1 MDPAHNLNPKA
12 KKGKGKCYSGDLTDG
27 YVTPDQYMEMEGHD
41 RTDIDLPDVQKDLVK
56 KVLALNKPTI
66 LFLMN
71 AGAVSL
77 DVDSI
82 VGGAANNH
90 GSSGGTPLAIVEAF
104 YPGKRGGEALAQGI
118 MGKMNSWGR
127 LPYTIY
133 PSNFTKEAE
142 MSMHDLRVAPGRT
155 YRYYRNPLFA
165 FGSGLSLTTFTVS
178 STTDATGDCSLSTA
192 APHAVCAVTVTVGN
206 TGKMDGDVVVLAY
219 FRRVRSEEEWR
230 ERRERQGVRNLH
242 GRELLTPLKQLF
254 DFGRL
259 AIKSGAQKTITFN
272 VTAAVLAEVDEQS
285 GDLVSEAGE
294 FELVF
299 DSGDAA
305 AGGSVTTNAA
315 VVGNKTVLEKFPSE
329 V

>member
-1 MDPAHNLNPKA
+1 
-12 KKGKGKCYSGDLTDG
+12 
-27 YVTPDQYMEMEGHD
+27 
-41 RTDIDLPDVQKDLVK
+41 
-56 KVLALNKPTI
+56 
-66 LFLMN
+66 
-71 AGAVSL
+71 
-77 DVDSI
+77 
-82 VGGAANNH
+82 
-90 GSSGGTPLAIVEAF
+90 
-104 YPGKRGGEALAQGI
+104 
-118 MGKMNSWGR
+118 
-127 LPYTIY
+127 
-133 PSNFTKEAE
+133 
-142 MSMHDLRVAPGRT
+142 
-155 YRYYRNPLFA
+155 
-165 FGSGLSLTTFTVS
+165 
-178 STTDATGDCSLSTA
+178 
-192 APHAVCAVTVTVGN
+192 
-206 TGKMDGDVVVLAY
+206 MDGDVVVLAY

-242 GRELLTPLKQLF
+242 GRKLLTPLKQLF

-305 AGGSVTTNAA
+305 ARGSVTTNAA